1 MAESKIC
8 IDYERIKKSA
18 NNLSLIEIPLNEIT
32 SVQSEIKTIESEH
45 DGIDLN
51 SSALQESIENIT
63 NVITKAGNLSANLL
77 SVVNAFTEAEG
88 DIKEAILKI
97 DPNLADELANIKKDD
112 ISTNSEEFKKSL
124 ISYKS
129 DGTAAGDTQASIY
142 TILSEK
148 GYSKAAICA
157 ILANMSQESGFR
169 TDALGDNGTSYGLC
183 QWHEGRWDRLNSY
196 CNEHGYDPSSIEG
209 QIAYMDYELQNNYPD
224 VYEKLM
230 SVDDTIE
237 GAREASKYWTIHY
250 EIPAYKEQRASER
263 AATIETYWERAS

>member
-18 NNLSLIEIPLNEIT
+18 NNLALIEIPLNEIT

-63 NVITKAGNLSANLL
+63 NVITKAGHLSANLL

-169 TDALGDNGTSYGLC
+169 TDAIGDNGTSYGLC
-183 QWHEGRWDRLNSY
+183 QWHAGRWDSVNS
-196 CNEHGYDPSSIEG
+196 
-209 QIAYMDYELQNNYPD
+209 
-224 VYEKLM
+224 
-230 SVDDTIE
+230 
-237 GAREASKYWTIHY
+237 
-250 EIPAYKEQRASER
+250 
-263 AATIETYWERAS
+263 

>member
-97 DPNLADELANIKKDD
+97 V
-112 ISTNSEEFKKSL
+112 
-124 ISYKS
+124 
-129 DGTAAGDTQASIY
+129 
-142 TILSEK
+142 
-148 GYSKAAICA
+148 
-157 ILANMSQESGFR
+157 
-169 TDALGDNGTSYGLC
+169 
-183 QWHEGRWDRLNSY
+183 
-196 CNEHGYDPSSIEG
+196 
-209 QIAYMDYELQNNYPD
+209 YMLE
-224 VYEKLM
+224 
-230 SVDDTIE
+230 
-237 GAREASKYWTIHY
+237 
-250 EIPAYKEQRASER
+250 
-263 AATIETYWERAS
+263 